1 MRPRHTC
8 SPDKIVPLGKGLF
21 RGKWRLDMSQSANID
36 VLNRLLTLLRRSFP
50 MYLTYAEPWVGP
62 GDKQMLEVLEH
73 IVFDQNLLAE
83 RVSGFIM
90 MDGTQPQTGD
100 FPMDYTDTHD
110 LQLDY
115 LLRLAIN
122 YQKQDIE
129 AMRQCVD
136 DLRLAPLASTLAEE
150 ALGMAQ
156 GQLES
161 LEELV
166 AQPA

>member
-1 MRPRHTC
+1 
-8 SPDKIVPLGKGLF
+8 
-21 RGKWRLDMSQSANID
+21 MSQPNTIE
-36 VLNRLLTLLRRSFP
+36 VLTRLLTLLRRSFP
-50 MYLTYAEPWVGP
+50 MYLTYSEPWVGP
-62 GDKQMLEVLEH
+62 GEKQTLEVLEH
-73 IVFDQNLLAE
+73 IVFDQTQLAQ
-83 RVSGFIM
+83 RVSDFIALSGM
-90 MDGTQPQTGD
+90 PPQTGD

-115 LLRLAIN
+115 LVRLAIN
-122 YQKQDIE
+122 YQRQDIE
-129 AMRQCVD
+129 ALRQCVD
-136 DLRLAPLASTLAEE
+136 DLRLAPQASSLAEE